1 MNTNHI
7 LDSTIHVAKAKS
19 GAVDAIGGYAIRRR
33 ETLERLDG
41 AYLELEHQTTGARHI
56 HIETPDDNN
65 GFAVFFP
72 TPPTDSTGVAHIL
85 EHVVLAGSQRFPVRD
100 PFFSMTRRSLATFM
114 NALTGSDW
122 TMYLFSTRNAKDFKN
137 LLDVYLDATFFPK
150 LSEDSFKQEGIRFE
164 FEDPADPNSGL
175 RYKGVVFNEM
185 KGALATPGA
194 AVDRAVGKALFP
206 GLPYAYVSGGDPQ
219 DIPNLTWDHLKQFHA
234 RYYHPSNARFY
245 TYGNQSLETTLET
258 IERSALSRFQRIEV
272 DSSIPDVKRFAQPTA
287 AVEPYPAV
295 AAEDNEPKAEA
306 LTAWVTVPSADSFR
320 ALAMKVLS
328 EVLLSNAGSPL
339 RKALIDSGL
348 GSALADGSGFHDDY
362 KEAVFGAG
370 LKGVAAED
378 AEKVQQVVLETLDR
392 VADRGVDASQVDAAI
407 HHLEFE
413 KRERSNAGLPYA
425 LRILFASMPAY
436 LYGGDPLSSMDFDA
450 DLEHLEQAR
459 AEGRFFENLIRAE
472 LLDNQHRALLT
483 VVPDTELEERQRQ
496 AELDRLAEVESKLSG
511 QDKKKIVEDA
521 LRLKADQEAK
531 QDLEA
536 LPTLELT
543 DIPMRFEDVPSRDVN
558 VRRATVEFYP
568 QPTNGITYL
577 DLRTDFSALSTE
589 QKDLLPLFSR
599 ALTQSGAAGQ
609 DYVQIAA
616 RIAAHTGGV
625 GAAAQVQSLAANDDY
640 LQSFVVSGRALD
652 RNAQPFIELLTDLV
666 ARLEVEPRRLK
677 EVIAEISTR
686 LETSIAGLG
695 FQFALLRA
703 HSKLSSEG
711 AINDRLQGIGML
723 HTMRGL
729 ARLAEK
735 DLGPVIAR
743 LDEIR
748 KVLFRSGALRIV
760 VTCEEA
766 MIQPLEELLT
776 GLVGALPPDGAH
788 VAPAKVAPLETAP
801 EARTAPVPVAFNVRI
816 FKTVRFVHP
825 DAPALL
831 VLANYLRDT
840 FLHRELR
847 EKGGAYGGY
856 AQAGVASGTFYFGS
870 YRDPNITRTYDVFDQ
885 AVRWVT
891 DHEIDPENLKEAILG
906 ACGDVDPLESPD
918 IKGRREATNRSTGFT
933 REARERFKQR
943 LLKVSADDLRRV
955 THSYFMAAPAVQT
968 TVAGADLIE
977 EARRERP
984 ELFQVVAPL

>member
-1 MNTNHI
+1 M
-7 LDSTIHVAKAKS
+7 AKTSAR
-19 GAVDAIGGYAIRRR
+19 GIGTIGGYTILRKEPLDR
-33 ETLERLDG
+33 LEG
-41 AYLELEHQTTGARHI
+41 SYLELEHERTGARHL
-56 HIETPDDNN
+56 HVACPDDNN
-65 GFAVFFP
+65 SFAVFFP
-72 TPPTDSTGVAHIL
+72 TVPPNNTGVAHIL
-85 EHVVLAGSQRFPVRD
+85 EHVVLAGSQRFAVRD

-206 GLPYAYVSGGDPQ
+206 GLPYAYVAGGDPQ
-219 DIPNLTWDHLKQFHA
+219 DIPNLTWDQLKQFHG
-234 RYYHPSNARFY
+234 RHYHPSNAHFY
-245 TYGNQSLETTLET
+245 TYGNQSLEVTLET
-258 IERSALSRFQRIEV
+258 IERNALSRFQRIEV
-272 DSSIPDVKRFAQPTA
+272 DSSIPDVKRFARPTT

-295 AAEDNEPKAEA
+295 AGEDNSRKAEA

-320 ALAMKVLS
+320 GLAMKVLS

-378 AEKVQQVVLETLDR
+378 AEKVQQVVLETLEH

-436 LYGGDPLSSMDFDA
+436 LYGGDPLNSMDFDA

-459 AEGRFFENLIRAE
+459 AEGRLFENLIRAE

-483 VVPDTELEERQRQ
+483 VVPDTELEERKRQ
-496 AELDRLAEVESKLSG
+496 AELDRLAAVESKLSG

-543 DIPMRFEDVPSRDVN
+543 DIPMKFEDVPSREVN

-589 QKDLLPLFSR
+589 QMDLLPLFSR

-748 KVLFRSGALRIV
+748 KLLFRSGALRII

-776 GLVGALPPDGAH
+776 GLVGALPPDGGLGE
-788 VAPAKVAPLETAP
+788 PAKPAPLETAP

-816 FKTVRFVHP
+816 FKTVRYVHP

-831 VLANYLRDT
+831 VLASYVRDT

-856 AQAGVASGTFYFGS
+856 AQAGVASGTFYFGAF
-870 YRDPNITRTYDVFDQ
+870 RDPNITRTYDIFDQ

-918 IKGRREATNRSTGFT
+918 IKGRREATNRATGFT
-933 REARERFKQR
+933 RDARERFKQR

>member
-1 MNTNHI
+1 MEITTKN
-7 LDSTIHVAKAKS
+7 SV
-19 GAVDAIGGYAIRRR
+19 GGYTVKRR
-33 ETLERLDG
+33 EPLERLEG
-41 AYLELEHQTTGARHI
+41 AYIELEHQRTGARHI
-56 HIETPDDNN
+56 HIECPDDNN
-65 GFAVFFP
+65 GFAVFFS
-72 TPPTDSTGVAHIL
+72 TPPNDSTGVAHIL
-85 EHVVLAGSQRFPVRD
+85 EHVVLAGSQRYPVRD

-114 NALTGSDW
+114 NAFTGSDW
-122 TMYLFSTRNAKDFKN
+122 TMYLFSTRNAKDYRN
-137 LLDVYLDATFFPK
+137 LLDVYLDAAFFPR

-164 FEDPADPNSGL
+164 FEDPADPKSGL

-185 KGALATPGA
+185 KGALATSGA
-194 AVDRAVGKALFP
+194 AVDRAIGKTLFP
-206 GLPYAYVSGGDPQ
+206 GLPYSYVSGGDPQ
-219 DIPNLTWDHLKQFHA
+219 DIPNLTWEMLRSFHA
-234 RYYHPSNARFY
+234 RHYHPSNARFY
-245 TYGNQSLETTLET
+245 TYGDQPLEVTLEA
-258 IERSALSRFQRIEV
+258 IERGALSRFQRIDV
-272 DSSIPDVKRFAQPTA
+272 DGGIPDVTRFTKPRQ
-287 AVEPYPAV
+287 AVEAYPA
-295 AAEDNEPKAEA
+295 EPGEELERKAQA
-306 LTAWVTVPSADSFR
+306 LTAWVTVPSGDSFR
-320 ALAMKVLS
+320 TLAMKVLS

-339 RKALIDSGL
+339 RRALIDSGL

-496 AELDRLAEVESKLSG
+496 AELDRLAAVESKLSG

-543 DIPMRFEDVPSRDVN
+543 DIPMKFEDVPSRDVN